1 MNNHPIFNKKTIED
15 IIHSEGI
22 GIHSGKIT
30 KLRLL
35 PADINTGIT
44 FINKK
49 YGMKSAIK
57 VSPEAVV
64 STNFAITLSNGKWDI
79 STVEHLLSFFYIYG
93 ITDIII
99 ETDGNEIPIYD
110 GSISPIINI
119 FKEKKF
125 YIYEEINTPIRIL
138 NPIWIMEGDKYIA
151 VLPSDEPIIS
161 YTIQYNHPA
170 INTQFAQFPIN
181 RDVYVKEIAPARTF
195 GFLKDIDYL
204 HKNSLGLGSS
214 LNNTLVIS
222 DDKYLN
228 ELRFDDECVRHKIL
242 DFIGDISLLEKP
254 ILGHF
259 IVSKSGHT
267 LNLNFI
273 KKIKEIYSNIDVG
286 NKLDFI
292 KKAIDNV

>member
-1 MNNHPIFNKKTIED
+1 MDNHHIFNKKTIED
-15 IIHSEGI
+15 VIHSEGI

-44 FINKK
+44 FIHKK

-125 YIYEEINTPIRIL
+125 YIYEETNTPIRIL
-138 NPIWIMEGDKYIA
+138 NPIWIVDGDKYIA

-170 INTQFAQFPIN
+170 INTQFAQFHLD

-228 ELRFDDECVRHKIL
+228 ELRFEDECVRHKIL

-292 KKAIDNV
+292 KKAIDNI